1 MPAESTAVSPVN
13 ERTSYAVVAP
23 LGSVM
28 LSAVYVEVVVLILG
42 LLFLAVWSSWVLG
55 RHRRQPWV
63 ADQDGDLDEDE
74 LVSRLDR
81 MGGVGG
87 RS

>member
-1 MPAESTAVSPVN
+1 MSP
-13 ERTSYAVVAP
+13 
-23 LGSVM
+23 
-28 LSAVYVEVVVLILG
+28 AVYVELVVVGVG

-63 ADQDGDLDEDE
+63 ADQDGDLAEDQ

-81 MGGVGG
+81 MGGIGG